1 MIKISLLVPRRS
13 DVFYVRDLHIFLS
26 CMFSL
31 YRVPVIDRRYDTLRK
46 LFIKRR
52 EIRRM
57 FDTFFF
63 TSDNTLEIQNRYVA
77 PVG

>member
-1 MIKISLLVPRRS
+1 MIKISLLVPRPS

-31 YRVPVIDRRYDTLRK
+31 YRVPVIDRRYDTLKK

-52 EIRRM
+52 EIRRT

-63 TSDNTLEIQNRYVA
+63 TSDNMLEIQNRYVA